1 LAYECYV
8 ALQRTRR
15 QSYPQSERTASDWK
29 CASVATFVDPRSV
42 GGGVQVPS
50 HRVWRLFDGHAFG
63 QISRF
68 VDVAA
73 ACHGDVVGDQ
83 LQGDAGDD
91 RLEKLLDVRDFDNV
105 VGK

>member
-1 LAYECYV
+1 MLCGFATYASPILPAIDADRKRLDIRGCYNR
-8 ALQRTRR
+8 LWNHGPQRR
-15 QSYPQSERTASDWK
+15 
-29 CASVATFVDPRSV
+29 
-42 GGGVQVPS
+42 VQAACLHVLLG
-50 HRVWRLFDGHAFG
+50 LFDGHTFG